1 MFTYSKK
8 KQLKQKF
15 NKKISLSWGFS
26 KLNYL
31 VFTIGLISILFGYL
45 IMAAGEVNSFQ
56 SLTLAP
62 LMLFFGYIFFI
73 PAALIYRAKEN
84 NKKNK

>member
-1 MFTYSKK
+1 MTLVISGYFVM
-8 KQLKQKF
+8 
-15 NKKISLSWGFS
+15 NKGPEG
-26 KLNYL
+26 
-31 VFTIGLISILFGYL
+31 VD
-45 IMAAGEVNSFQ
+45 SFE